1 MKHIL
6 LQHIYN
12 APVIPSD
19 WTKAECLVSL
29 KNIEAEMHDLT
40 AQIEEFE
47 KANGFPCPDLEAEAI
62 LASEWEDALEEAV
75 KTR

>member
-19 WTKAECLVSL
+19 WTKEECEASL
-29 KNIEAEMHDLT
+29 KNINAEIHDLS
-40 AQIEEFE
+40 AQTEDFE
-47 KANGFPCPDLEAEAI
+47 KANGFFCPDLDAEAL
-62 LASEWEDALEEAV
+62 LAFEWLLALEEAV

>member
-19 WTKAECLVSL
+19 WTKEECMVSL
-29 KNIEAEMHDLT
+29 KNINAEMHDLT
-40 AQIEEFE
+40 AQVENFE
-47 KANGFPCPDLEAEAI
+47 KANGFFCPDLEAKTL